1 MFHVLHRAAVAEG
14 CHTRCM
20 RARVALRILRLAWL
34 VLGVATAL
42 LPVHAAAAAPHIEQA
57 DLNGDINTIT
67 ASYIGASVSR
77 AEADHAD
84 ALLVILN
91 TPGGISNSMDDIVTS
106 LVNRSEE
113 HTSELQSPM

>member
-42 LPVHAAAAAPHIEQA
+42 LPVHAGASAPHIEQS
-57 DLNGDINTIT
+57 DLHEAINTIT
-67 ASYIGASVSR
+67 ASYIGASVGR

-84 ALLVILN
+84 ALYVILN
-91 TPGGISNSMDDIVTS
+91 TRDDM
-106 LVNRSEE
+106 
-113 HTSELQSPM
+113 HD

>member
-42 LPVHAAAAAPHIEQA
+42 LPVHPAAAPPHIQQA

-67 ASYIGASVSR
+67 ASYTATPVNPPE
-77 AEADHAD
+77 AEHA
-84 ALLVILN
+84 AAPLRIME
-91 TPGGISNSMDDIVTS
+91 TPGGIS
-106 LVNRSEE
+106 
-113 HTSELQSPM
+113 HP

>member
-42 LPVHAAAAAPHIEQA
+42 LPVPAPAAPPHIEQA
-57 DLNGDINTIT
+57 CLNGDINTIT
-67 ASYIGASVSR
+67 ASYLAASVSR
-77 AEADHAD
+77 AATEHAD
-84 ALLVILN
+84 ALLPILN
-91 TPGGISNSMDDIVTS
+91 TPGGTPTS
-106 LVNRSEE
+106 
-113 HTSELQSPM
+113 TA